1 MWRNVRTAFFRG
13 FSEGVWWSESLLNTV
28 YSEDWRIEK
37 CFAPKTLTFC
47 RPCIQHQAFETRFM
61 ETVAPWPRVVGK
73 NEGYRLSIDGIWTRS
88 RGINSKGLGDFR
100 ILFPILWNQIL
111 FVFVVF
117 KVFILQ
123 TNGISTI
130 YTSVSKKGR
139 LSIARLDSRKV
150 N

>member
-1 MWRNVRTAFFRG
+1 MWRNVRTTFFRG
-13 FSEGVWWSESLLNTV
+13 FSEGVWWSESLLNTI
-28 YSEDWRIEK
+28 YSEDWGIEK
-37 CFAPKTLTFC
+37 CFATKTLTFC

-88 RGINSKGLGDFR
+88 RGYQWINIKG
-100 ILFPILWNQIL
+100 FPILWNQIL

-130 YTSVSKKGR
+130 FTSVSKKGR